1 MGDPAAVATLML
13 TAAMAAT
20 GIALLAV
27 AFTRNEEQAGS
38 AVAVVT
44 IALAVVGGSVFPA
57 NQGPE
62 VMSQLSVLTPHA
74 WFLQGVNDVASGGDI
89 VSVATPAA
97 VLLLIGLVT
106 GGLGLLRVRRLV
118 LS

>member
-1 MGDPAAVATLML
+1 MALVAAAAV
-13 TAAMAAT
+13 AAT

-27 AFTRNEEQAGS
+27 AFTRTEEQAGS

-44 IALAVVGGSVFPA
+44 MALAVLGGAFFPA

-62 VMSQLSVLTPHA
+62 LMSQLSLVTPHA

-89 VSVATPAA
+89 VSAA
-97 VLLLIGLVT
+97 GPLGVLLAIGVIS
-106 GGLGLLRVRRLV
+106 GGLGFLRVRRLV